1 MIIPEVIRIGSCD
14 YEVEFTKEYI
24 VVDRLQC
31 KAAIDYDN
39 HIINIDSKIGDI
51 QSQEQSF
58 LHEVFHGILRDR
70 AIEVQDEEFVV
81 DELAKGLHQ
90 IIRDNPEMFL
100 DEEDIYFEE
109 EVEEEIDV

>member
-14 YEVEFTKEYI
+14 YLVEFTDDAI
-24 VVDRLQC
+24 LVDHQEC
-31 KAAIDYDN
+31 YADIDYN
-39 HIINIDSKIGDI
+39 LHKIHISNKLGDI
-51 QSQEQSF
+51 QTQEQSF
-58 LHEVFHGILRDR
+58 LHEVFHGIFRDM
-70 AIEVQDEEFVV
+70 AIEVEDEEFVV
-81 DELAKGLHQ
+81 DELAKALHQ